1 MLVTPT
7 QWENISHLNMAK
19 AEQQKANSASLRAL
33 AEALL
38 EQTFT
43 DMQKQLQATAAA
55 FQLKVQEIKAAK
67 SRTEEQLAEVGAP
80 REGLNR

>member
-1 MLVTPT
+1 MLVSPK
-7 QWENISHLNMAK
+7 QWESISHVNMTK

-55 FQLKVQEIKAAK
+55 FQLKVQEIKSAK
-67 SRTEEQLAEVGAP
+67 SQMEDQLAEVEAQRGC
-80 REGLNR
+80 LNQ